1 MSQVKLITNL
11 KQLKNSFAVLEWF
24 KQIQNKQNKTF
35 IQFDIETFYA
45 SITRE
50 IHNKALDWAANFVN
64 ITAEERNIILKSKE
78 SFFSQEISLG
88 QKRPPQFR
96 CWNGCL
102 IGLFMLSELE
112 KLEANM
118 GVYRDDGLL
127 EANCLPR
134 EIEKLKQDIISIYQ
148 SNGFRISIDAN
159 RKQINFLDVTLDLEN
174 EIF

>member
-1 MSQVKLITNL
+1 
-11 KQLKNSFAVLEWF
+11 
-24 KQIQNKQNKTF
+24 
-35 IQFDIETFYA
+35 
-45 SITRE
+45 
-50 IHNKALDWAANFVN
+50 
-64 ITAEERNIILKSKE
+64 
-78 SFFSQEISLG
+78 
-88 QKRPPQFR
+88 
-96 CWNGCL
+96 
-102 IGLFMLSELE
+102 MLSELE

-159 RKQINFLDVTLDLEN
+159 RKQVNFLDVTLDLEN